1 MVKIEELFMIRDMK
15 NKGMSIKQI
24 AEELDLDRKTV
35 SKWLKAENLPTYRR
49 AEKSTGKLD
58 Q

>member
-1 MVKIEELFMIRDMK
+1 MVRLEELFMIREMK
-15 NKGMSIKQI
+15 NRGMSIKQI

-35 SKWLKAENLPTYRR
+35 SKWLKAEKLPAYQRC
-49 AEKSTGKLD
+49 KC